1 MSGPYEPL
9 HDKVSDAKMR
19 TVVTGKVDALR
30 LQRAA
35 LGSTECS
42 WQKGFT

>member
-9 HDKVSDAKMR
+9 HDKVSEAKMR
-19 TVVTGKVDALR
+19 AVVTGKVDAPR
-30 LQRAA
+30 LQGAA